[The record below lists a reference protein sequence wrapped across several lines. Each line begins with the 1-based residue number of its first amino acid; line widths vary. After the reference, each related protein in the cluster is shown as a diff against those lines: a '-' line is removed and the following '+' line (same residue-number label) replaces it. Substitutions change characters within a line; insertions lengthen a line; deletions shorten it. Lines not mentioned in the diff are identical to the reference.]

1 MDSREINKNAS
12 NLPAQP
18 QQAAGYKAQAVI
30 KAAKIKAA
38 EILGLLTNHEHLTIV
53 DSGDAAI
60 KAAVQLFNAVLIPE
74 EGGWL
79 SYKKLPKSYDVVK
92 CDDSRI
98 NLTALEHR
106 LKTKKAEAFL
116 YQNPGGYFA
125 EQPAQEIYQLCSS
138 FGCKVILD
146 VSGALG
152 TKLCNG
158 NYADILVGSFG
169 SWKLADAGAGGFIS
183 ARDKKVFE
191 QLKAAALSDGALLQ
205 KIARKLVCLNA
216 RIEFLSNKRKK
227 IINDLFGF
235 KVIYPGDLG
244 FVAVIAVADEQEK
257 ENLISYCVKE
267 ELEWTECPRYI
278 RVNRQAISIEVKR
291 LQQPQE
297 K

>member
-1 MDSREINKNAS
+1 MDSREIKTT
-12 NLPAQP
+12 
-18 QQAAGYKAQAVI
+18 
-30 KAAKIKAA
+30 KIKTA
-38 EILGLLTNHEHLTIV
+38 EIKVAEMLRQLTSHEYLTVV

-60 KAAVQLFNAVLIPE
+60 KAAVELFNVILIPE

-79 SYKKLPKSYDVVK
+79 SYKKLPKSYDEVK
-92 CDDSRI
+92 CADSKI
-98 NLTALEHR
+98 NLKYLKQKLQAGRYNAL
-106 LKTKKAEAFL
+106 L